1 MDIRQEREKAL
12 GIIEEYDRIQDLIG
26 DEYPTYE
33 SYVDLNGGP
42 NVLTVLQAKD
52 TLVFLD
58 KVKTMSDDELQRIK
72 DIPTYQDDMRE
83 VKDIKDKYEFTWSQ
97 MKLLRGGVIRE
108 TMTAKDIRA
117 LSGLNKTNFCK
128 KYEIPAR
135 TWDSWESGER
145 QPAPYILKLL
155 ERVVKEDKR

>member
-1 MDIRQEREKAL
+1 MELTELKERL
-12 GIIEEYDRIQDLIG
+12 IGIINEYEGEAPENED
-26 DEYPTYE
+26 
-33 SYVDLNGGP
+33 
-42 NVLTVLQAKD
+42 
-52 TLVFLD
+52 
-58 KVKTMSDDELQRIK
+58 
-72 DIPTYQDDMRE
+72 
-83 VKDIKDKYEFTWSQ
+83 
-97 MKLLRGGVIRE
+97 
-108 TMTAKDIRA
+108 MTAKEIRA